1 MFWRRRPNPGSRS
14 LSNLPTLAL
23 GGAGT
28 TTLDLPRTPCDLVR
42 NQALDLANALCS
54 RGVTN
59 RVQIPGKLK
68 IEPELRW
75 PRPVQPMQDGAQVV
89 SCTS

>member
-1 MFWRRRPNPGSRS
+1 MFWRRRPNADSRS

-23 GGAGT
+23 GGDGT
-28 TTLDLPRTPCDLVR
+28 TTLDLSRTPCDLVR

-59 RVQIPGKLK
+59 RGQIPGKLK